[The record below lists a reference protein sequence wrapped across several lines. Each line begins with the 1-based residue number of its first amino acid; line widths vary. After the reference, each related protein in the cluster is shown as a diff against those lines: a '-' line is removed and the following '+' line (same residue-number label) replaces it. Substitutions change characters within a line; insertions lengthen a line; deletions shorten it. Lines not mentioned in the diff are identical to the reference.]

1 MLLTTW
7 NVNSLKTRATK
18 VHELLTIKQ
27 PDFLL
32 LQEIK
37 GLDETIFQQFDSLGY
52 TSYYNLQK
60 TYNGVAILGKR
71 KGNVLYTE
79 LPHFPDEQ
87 ARYLEIKY
95 GDLHIINVYVPN
107 GNPINTEKYTYK
119 LMWLEHLYQHL
130 RSLLLNDIPFII
142 AGDFN
147 IAPEDSDIY
156 SINAFKNDA
165 LTTNKVRDIFFKIM
179 NLGLVDAVKVQHT
192 NSEKI
197 YTWWDYRNNAFP
209 KNNGARIDHILLSP
223 YVADNF
229 LSVNIDTLPRSAEQ
243 PSDHTPV
250 SCHFRY
256 IDCID
261 RK

>member
-7 NVNSLKTRATK
+7 NVNSLKTRIKK

-37 GLDETIFQQFDSLGY
+37 GLDETIFQQFNTLGY

-60 TYNGVAILGKR
+60 TYNGVATISKL
-71 KGNVLYTE
+71 KGDVLYTE

-95 GDLHIINVYVPN
+95 GNLHVINVYIPN
-107 GNPINTEKYTYK
+107 GNPINTEKYKYK
-119 LMWLEHLYQHL
+119 LAWLVHLYQHL
-130 RSLLLNDIPFII
+130 RSLLFNDIPFII

-147 IAPEDSDIY
+147 IAPEDSDVY
-156 SINAFKNDA
+156 SVKAFQNDA
-165 LTTNKVRDIFFKIM
+165 LTEPQVRDIFFKIM
-179 NLGLVDAVKVQHT
+179 NFGLVDAVKIQYS

-197 YTWWDYRNNAFP
+197 YTWWDYRHNAFH

-223 YVADNF
+223 YIADSF
-229 LSVNIDTLPRSAEQ
+229 LSANIDTLPRSAEQ

-250 SCHFRY
+250 SCLFNSLEA
-256 IDCID
+256 
-261 RK
+261 KT